1 MQKNMQKEN
10 EQKENPQQGA
20 LSGENAGQKALGQEI
35 LRAEDVSFRY
45 PSMGHNAL
53 EHVSF
58 SVYERD
64 FLAIIGPNGG
74 GKSTLIKLLLGL
86 LTPTQGQ
93 ILYPAAHIFS
103 PLHSP
108 TTKGKESVKT
118 AKPLVGYVPQ
128 DTNINADFPISV
140 LDVVLMGLME
150 RRMFGFRPSKIDRA
164 KAYEALEKL
173 EIAHLANRAI
183 AELSGG
189 QRQRA
194 LIARAISAQPRL
206 LVLDEPTSS
215 VDSKMQ
221 AQIYKSLK
229 KINNFHTIILI
240 SHHISVLLGY
250 ANRALFVDKEVI
262 EHTIPR
268 MQSVLD
274 TKGHIC
280 EVDLFDKLC
289 TKV

>member
-1 MQKNMQKEN
+1 M
-10 EQKENPQQGA
+10 
-20 LSGENAGQKALGQEI
+20 QEI
-35 LRAEDVSFRY
+35 LRCENLSFSY
-45 PSMGHNAL
+45 AGMGHNAIDRAN
-53 EHVSF
+53 F

-86 LTPTQGQ
+86 LVPTQGK
-93 ILYPAAHIFS
+93 IHYPTPHIFGNPS
-103 PLHSP
+103 SL
-108 TTKGKESVKT
+108 TIKGSKPAK
-118 AKPLVGYVPQ
+118 KPLIGYVPQ
-128 DTNINADFPISV
+128 DTNLNVDFPISV

-150 RRMFGFRPSKIDRA
+150 RRVFGFRPSKSDRA

-173 EIAHLANRAI
+173 EITHLAHNAI

-189 QRQRA
+189 QRQRT
-194 LIARAISAQPRL
+194 LIARAICADPAL

-215 VDSKMQ
+215 VDTKMQ
-221 AQIYKSLK
+221 IQIYKSLK

-274 TKGHIC
+274 TQGDIWGHIC

>member
-1 MQKNMQKEN
+1 M
-10 EQKENPQQGA
+10 
-20 LSGENAGQKALGQEI
+20 QEI
-35 LRAEDVSFRY
+35 LRCENLSFSY
-45 PSMGHNAL
+45 AGMGHNAIDRAN
-53 EHVSF
+53 F

-86 LTPTQGQ
+86 LVPTQGK
-93 ILYPAAHIFS
+93 IHYPTPHIFGNPS
-103 PLHSP
+103 SL
-108 TTKGKESVKT
+108 TIKGSKSAK
-118 AKPLVGYVPQ
+118 KPLIGYVPQ
-128 DTNINADFPISV
+128 DTNLNVDFPISV

-150 RRMFGFRPSKIDRA
+150 RRVFGFRPSKSDRA

-173 EIAHLANRAI
+173 EIAHLAHNAI
-183 AELSGG
+183 A
-189 QRQRA
+189 
-194 LIARAISAQPRL
+194 
-206 LVLDEPTSS
+206 
-215 VDSKMQ
+215 
-221 AQIYKSLK
+221 SLK

-274 TKGHIC
+274 TQGDIWGHIC

>member
-1 MQKNMQKEN
+1 M
-10 EQKENPQQGA
+10 
-20 LSGENAGQKALGQEI
+20 QEI
-35 LRAEDVSFRY
+35 LRCENLSFSY
-45 PSMGHNAL
+45 AGMGHNAI
-53 EHVSF
+53 ERANF

-86 LTPTQGQ
+86 LVPTQGK
-93 ILYPAAHIFS
+93 IHYPTPHIFGNPS
-103 PLHSP
+103 SL
-108 TTKGKESVKT
+108 TIKGSKPAK
-118 AKPLVGYVPQ
+118 KPLIGYVPQ
-128 DTNINADFPISV
+128 DTNLNVDFPISV

-150 RRMFGFRPSKIDRA
+150 RRVFGFRPSKSDRA

-173 EIAHLANRAI
+173 EIAHLAHNAI

-189 QRQRA
+189 QRQRT
-194 LIARAISAQPRL
+194 LIARAICADPAL
-206 LVLDEPTSS
+206 LV
-215 VDSKMQ
+215 
-221 AQIYKSLK
+221 
-229 KINNFHTIILI
+229 
-240 SHHISVLLGY
+240 HISVLLGY

-274 TKGHIC
+274 TEGHIC